1 MSKQAS
7 VCQNGACGLDRSLLR
22 AALAGP
28 ARNAPA
34 EVSAA
39 QSVLYFGKKECPVC
53 LEARA
58 VLDAV
63 LSSREGA
70 DCRDYDLDSVE
81 GLIEGSLRNALEV
94 PTVLVLRK
102 GRETARWEGR
112 APGEAEFRQALDRE
126 E

>member
-1 MSKQAS
+1 MSKQTS
-7 VCQNGACGLDRSLLR
+7 VCRDGVCRLDRSLLR

-34 EVSAA
+34 EVPAA
-39 QSVLYFGKKECPVC
+39 RSVLYFGKKECPVC

-63 LSSREGA
+63 LSGRAGA
-70 DCRDYDLDSVE
+70 DDRDYDLDSVE

-94 PTVLVLRK
+94 PTVLVLHS

-112 APGEAEFRQALDRE
+112 APGEAELRQALEFE